1 MTTKPKHLTLRPAE
15 VARFLRPSGLVVI
28 PLKDQPGIVHAEWV
42 GLPPS
47 AVMQWSQWDS
57 VTSSK
62 RPLTCPLG
70 GPGDQWVGREAFIPC
85 RSIGFPCKPS
95 EASYVCFRDGEQQYR
110 DGKHSK
116 WTLKDPPNWKAERHV
131 FLPARR
137 MPLWAARIRK
147 TTTRVEL
154 RRVNTITNDECEL
167 LPIEPDRAT
176 DHPRGVWYT
185 AFMAEFNARYPGSW
199 DRDDYAWFVFYT
211 DTL

>member
-1 MTTKPKHLTLRPAE
+1 MTTKPKHLTLRTNE
-15 VARFLRPSGLVVI
+15 VARFLRPSGLVVL
-28 PLKDQPGIVHAEWV
+28 PVKRKSDFRHAHPFTRDDGV
-42 GLPPS
+42 G
-47 AVMQWSQWDS
+47 VVFTRHHNWTG
-57 VTSSK
+57 VTNSE
-62 RPLTCPLG
+62 TVYCPLG
-70 GPGDQWVGREAFIPC
+70 GPGTEWVGREAW
-85 RSIGFPCKPS
+85 FPCSTFDPS
-95 EASYVCFRDGEQQYR
+95 EETGAIYR
-110 DGKHSK
+110 ADAWRNGNEPSVK
-116 WTLKDPPNWKAERHV
+116 WK
-131 FLPARR
+131 PART
-137 MPLWAARIRK
+137 MPEWASRIRK